1 MENKQD
7 LIEEIKRGEISSEI
21 PNEDLSSD
29 SKKREAKFNKRVY
42 VANKLR
48 QLGAAVAMTASTIG
62 GANAQENNSA
72 EGLPR
77 DVNAN
82 TIELPINKEATESHL
97 SEMKD
102 YSYYEYLHDNYE
114 YLHDKGGEEYIE
126 HSQQIEKSIDLKRKL
141 EKGEMGYTEA
151 KAAAKHI
158 CAHLTIDP
166 YMRARNYKAEDLE
179 NSIWRSKTGSRI
191 VGHPELTHG
200 KDYEILNT
208 GTYIEVIPLTE
219 EYAARQKV
227 LENKA
232 VISAYLTTEGDV
244 TRGLLKCISSDSTLT
259 DEAKDSLMRKEIS
272 DYFSAIDSGRY
283 DAMIEGF
290 SIYGTE
296 VNEDLFIRNR
306 TNWKK
311 GILRDL
317 SEINPSLAEELCT
330 QYSMPVKTIKNQTV
344 PQRNDFER

>member
-7 LIEEIKRGEISSEI
+7 LVEEIKRGEISSEI

-29 SKKREAKFNKRVY
+29 SKKREDKFNKKLY

-48 QLGAAVAMTASTIG
+48 QLGAAVAMTAATIG

-82 TIELPINKEATESHL
+82 TIELQINKEATESHL

-102 YSYYEYLHDNYE
+102 YSYYEYLHDE
-114 YLHDKGGEEYIE
+114 ASTEEFIE

-166 YMRARNYKAEDLE
+166 YIRARNYKAEDLE
-179 NSIWRSKTGSRI
+179 NSIWRGKSGSRI
-191 VGHPELTHG
+191 VGQPELTRG

-232 VISAYLTTEGDV
+232 VISACLTTEGDV
-244 TRGLLKCISSDSTLT
+244 TRGLLKCISNDSTLT

-283 DAMIEGF
+283 DAIIEGF

-311 GILRDL
+311 GILHDL
-317 SEINPSLAEELCT
+317 SEINPSLAEELRT
-330 QYSMPVKTIKNQTV
+330 QYSMSVKTIKNQTV
-344 PQRNDFER
+344 PRRNDFER